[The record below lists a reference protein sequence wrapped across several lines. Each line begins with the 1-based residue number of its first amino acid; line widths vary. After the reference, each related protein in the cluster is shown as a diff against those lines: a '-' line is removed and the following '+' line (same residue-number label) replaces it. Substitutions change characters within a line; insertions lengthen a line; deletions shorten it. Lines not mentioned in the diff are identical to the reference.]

1 MIVVTLGPAT
11 RNTRFP
17 QPIRMQLL
25 VTLQV
30 SVRVGVETLP
40 SWTAVLVCG
49 YVTQNSLRYLSN
61 FEEINRIYIIRSKSL
76 LLFSTMQPK
85 ITRALWYIGLAVV
98 SSRVRSKLRRS
109 LPLASWL
116 ASLATLS
123 CLARIFHFVR
133 EYTLYQRRRKGGQ
146 LPTAVITGA
155 ASGIGL
161 ATAQR
166 LYRAGFIVGLLDV
179 NPQGL
184 ENAARLVRGKND
196 YDGTLRVHV
205 ATCDIRDQDQCRSA
219 IAKLV
224 EKAGGKLDVLF
235 NNAGILQ
242 VGKFVNM
249 PLQQQ
254 LKQVQVN
261 LNGVCIATR
270 AALPALQATAGS
282 VVVNMASSSSFYGCP
297 SHAVYSATKH
307 GVRALTEAL
316 SIELESSG
324 VRVVD
329 VNVSYVKTPMVSD
342 LPKTSVALRDVSS
355 WRTPDEVAATVERA
369 IMSPDPG
376 RLHYFVD
383 WGTWGVNMFIKF
395 DNLCGFGLTP
405 FLVKSL
411 AMTDE

>member
-1 MIVVTLGPAT
+1 M
-11 RNTRFP
+11 R
-17 QPIRMQLL
+17 
-25 VTLQV
+25 
-30 SVRVGVETLP
+30 
-40 SWTAVLVCG
+40 
-49 YVTQNSLRYLSN
+49 
-61 FEEINRIYIIRSKSL
+61 
-76 LLFSTMQPK
+76 PK
-85 ITRALWYIGLAVV
+85 ITSVLWYMGLAVI

-109 LPLASWL
+109 FPVISWL

-123 CLARIFHFVR
+123 CFARVIHFLR
-133 EYTLYQRRRKGGQ
+133 ECTIYQRRRQGGQ

-166 LYRAGFIVGLLDV
+166 FHRAGFIVGLLDV
-179 NPQGL
+179 NPQAL
-184 ENAARLVRGKND
+184 ETAARLIRGEGT

-205 ATCDIRDQDQCRSA
+205 ATCDVRDPDQCQLA

-242 VGKFVNM
+242 VGQFASM

-261 LNGVCIATR
+261 VNGVCIATR

-282 VVVNMASSSSFYGCP
+282 VVVNMASSSSLYGCA

-316 SIELESSG
+316 SCELESSG

-329 VNVSYVKTPMVSD
+329 INVSYVKTAMVRD
-342 LPKTSVALRDVSS
+342 VPKRSVMLRDVKS
-355 WRTPDEVAATVERA
+355 WRSPDEVAAAVERA
-369 IMSPDPG
+369 VMAPDPG
-376 RLHYFVD
+376 RLHYSVD
-383 WGTWGVNMFIKF
+383 WNTWALDAFIKF
-395 DNLCGFGLTP
+395 DNLCGFGFTP
-405 FLVKSL
+405 MTIRFLV
-411 AMTDE
+411 MTDE